1 MSTEE
6 GLTHYAAVSCDDSE
20 KWGYS
25 EATTDRLIDIH
36 RKDGEQWTPFH
47 AVRGQVPT
55 VEDLKRF
62 KGIIISGS
70 PKSVHDDIDWIV
82 RLEEFI
88 KNAANLQGN
97 DETRPA
103 KIIGVCFGHQLIAK
117 ALGGKV
123 ELNPDKDFVLQTEE
137 IRAAEG
143 QDDSKLVKDLFNS
156 GPLRVVECH
165 GECVTELPKGAV
177 TLGTSASCKH
187 EVVQYSKNILGVQS
201 HPEMLPEEAERLVLP
216 AISKRYNWSEEKVQE
231 VEKSFSSKIDLKSQP
246 MNKVMKS
253 FLSE

>member
-1 MSTEE
+1 MRFASCVRVAVISASKPLRHLKNISNMSSKE
-6 GLTHYAAVSCDDSE
+6 GHTQYAAVSCDDSE

-25 EATTDRLIDIH
+25 EATINRLFDIH
-36 RKDGEQWTPFH
+36 RQDGEQWTAFH
-47 AVRGQVPT
+47 AARGQVPT
-55 VEDLKRF
+55 IEDLKKY

-82 RLEEFI
+82 RLQEFI
-88 KNAANLQGN
+88 QNAASLQEGD
-97 DETRPA
+97 DETSP

-137 IRAAEG
+137 IRAVEG
-143 QDDSKLVKDLFNS
+143 QKDSKLVKDLFKS

-165 GECVTELPKGAV
+165 SECVTEIPKGAV
-177 TLGTSASCKH
+177 TLGTSVSCKH

-216 AISKRYNWSEEKVQE
+216 AIKY
-231 VEKSFSSKIDLKSQP
+231 
-246 MNKVMKS
+246 
-253 FLSE
+253 